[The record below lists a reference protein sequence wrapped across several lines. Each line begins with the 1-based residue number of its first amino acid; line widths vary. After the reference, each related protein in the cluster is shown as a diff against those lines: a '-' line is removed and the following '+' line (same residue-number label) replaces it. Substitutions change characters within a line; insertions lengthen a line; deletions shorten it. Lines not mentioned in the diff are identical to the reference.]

1 MRETLSVILIAHDEE
16 QAIGPMLEGLLKT
29 YDHEILE
36 VIVVDDASND
46 RTAEIVGDWSKRSS
60 KVRLIQRTPPCGV
73 GRALKTGFRN
83 LSPSAEYALT
93 MDSDFVENIGQVR
106 ALIDA
111 IEREKCDG
119 VIGSRFVEGGK
130 VVRYP
135 FLKRFMN
142 RLFHTVVKIL
152 FRVKQKDLSNNFKLY
167 KANIFRS
174 MPWKSDDFA
183 MNAETGLLPVLFGY
197 KVIEVP
203 VVWIDRDPEMGRS
216 KFGLLRHGGGYVHVI
231 FHALRV
237 GRSRKRNAA

>member
-111 IEREKCDG
+111 IEKEKCDG

>member
-46 RTAEIVGDWSKRSS
+46 RTAEIVGDWGKRSS

-152 FRVKQKDLSNNFKLY
+152 FRVKPKDVSNNFKLY

-183 MNAETGLLPVLFGY
+183 MNAKTGLLSVLFGY

-237 GRSRKRNAA
+237 GRSRKRSAA

>member
-93 MDSDFVENIGQVR
+93 MDSDFVENIAQVR

-111 IEREKCDG
+111 IEKEKCDG

-237 GRSRKRNAA
+237 GRSRKRSAA

>member
-46 RTAEIVGDWSKRSS
+46 RTAEIVGDWGKRSS

-111 IEREKCDG
+111 TEREKCDG

-152 FRVKQKDLSNNFKLY
+152 FRVKPKDVSNNFKLY

-183 MNAETGLLPVLFGY
+183 MNAKTGLLSVLFGY

-237 GRSRKRNAA
+237 GRSRKRSAA